1 MTLAPDTSIDHTPA
15 VAEDHPDGQLVA
27 DDLSTVELAGT
38 YFQLER
44 LHEGI
49 RHLLELLSRAI
60 TILLTV
66 DLLILGYGVGSN
78 KGALILGAGLT
89 PLVIWA
95 AIRNTGRR
103 ARPLLELAIA
113 CEDALPVQVPRVA
126 IAVFPLVIA
135 TRPPRATRLR
145 HTILDLITT
154 RQITIYLLLASAG
167 QLAMFAIAALR
178 YHYPFL

>member
-1 MTLAPDTSIDHTPA
+1 MTLAPDATSDTPA
-15 VAEDHPDGQLVA
+15 AEPVDGHGVHG
-27 DDLSTVELAGT
+27 LSTPELAGT

-44 LHEGI
+44 IHESI

-113 CEDALPVQVPRVA
+113 CENTLPARVPRVA
-126 IAVFPLVIA
+126 TAVFPLIIS
-135 TRPPRATRLR
+135 TRSPHAERLH
-145 HTILDLITT
+145 HTLLDVVRT